1 MQYSIALITIF
12 NVIKVLSLFYSSIF
26 VTFYGFKINVDSA
39 TIVFKLC
46 KQACSWPVIGQ
57 VKQTGFI

>member
-12 NVIKVLSLFYSSIF
+12 NVIKKISLFYSSIF

-39 TIVFKLC
+39 TIVSKLC

-57 VKQTGFI
+57 VK